1 MLLGTMHIPDK
12 DHYNPSET
20 QLSSAIYR
28 PFHDNSTYNDR
39 DPKNPPNWL
48 LGQDTKGG
56 KTRNAHG
63 SRGMKEH
70 SLRET
75 NADQNGCTW
84 IFLLCVKFVPFHP
97 ENLQKGKSFTYI
109 WKIQVYLITIYIV
122 TTARKTKMDTHI
134 FYKPSFLG
142 IYSSNFFVS
151 SFLFRPISFHHQHH
165 RLKTHPFRWCFSNQV
180 SPVTRVAPARRFM
193 MEANAARS
201 LFFWW
206 VTGKK
211 SENYP

>member
-56 KTRNAHG
+56 KTRNAHS

-109 WKIQVYLITIYIV
+109 WKIQVYLITIYSHYRP
-122 TTARKTKMDTHI
+122 A
-134 FYKPSFLG
+134 KPRWIPIPFTNHHFWASIRQFFLFLRF
-142 IYSSNFFVS
+142 FFVRFSFPPPAPS
-151 SFLFRPISFHHQHH
+151 SEDSPISLMFLQ
-165 RLKTHPFRWCFSNQV
+165 PSV
-180 SPVTRVAPARRFM
+180 SGDTRGTR
-193 MEANAARS
+193 
-201 LFFWW
+201 
-206 VTGKK
+206 
-211 SENYP
+211 

>member
-1 MLLGTMHIPDK
+1 MLLSTMHIPDK

-20 QLSSAIYR
+20 QLSSAIDR

-97 ENLQKGKSFTYI
+97 ENLQKGRNFTYI
-109 WKIQVYLITIYIV
+109 WKIQVYLITIYSHYSPQ
-122 TTARKTKMDTHI
+122 KKMDTHT
-134 FYKPSFLG
+134 FYKPSFWASIRQILRV
-142 IYSSNFFVS
+142 YVSVFVS

-165 RLKTHPFRWCFSNQV
+165 RLKTHPFR
-180 SPVTRVAPARRFM
+180 
-193 MEANAARS
+193 
-201 LFFWW
+201 
-206 VTGKK
+206 
-211 SENYP
+211 

>member
-56 KTRNAHG
+56 KTRNAHS

-109 WKIQVYLITIYIV
+109 WKIQVYLITIYSHYSPQNQDGYPYLLQTI
-122 TTARKTKMDTHI
+122 I
-134 FYKPSFLG
+134 FGHLFV
-142 IYSSNFFVS
+142 NFFCFFVS
-151 SFLFRPISFHHQHH
+151 FSSDFFPPPAPSSEDSPISLMFLQ
-165 RLKTHPFRWCFSNQV
+165 PSV
-180 SPVTRVAPARRFM
+180 SGDTRGTR
-193 MEANAARS
+193 
-201 LFFWW
+201 
-206 VTGKK
+206 
-211 SENYP
+211 